1 MLLIRFWYAISTPH
15 GHSSVSSCAV
25 SLFLSRRLF
34 LGGGY
39 LQLVIMASKLFR
51 SLKSRLA
58 GDKAAAKVSPAQSSS
73 NNPATKDVDPNTI
86 ICSIPPS
93 SALVLSIPE
102 DPKTLPELS
111 EVQITK
117 NANIPTATFG
127 NNVINY
133 YKVYIVVSILSGNQ
147 LASPFQEKILA
158 VVFQKL
164 NISKDKFEIIHTT
177 DSNTITN
184 LTKDVLLPQANKGHK
199 QLVILLSGDGGIVD
213 ILNALSPRTAQY
225 VSPEV
230 SLIPMG
236 TGNALANSSGLGD
249 PTFGLSTLIRGQPRD
264 LPMFKV
270 TFSPGARLL
279 TDEARKEEE
288 LASEDGVPS
297 MYGAVVCSWGM
308 HAGLVADSDTAEYRK
323 FGIDRFKMA
332 AKEALYPEDGSPPHP
347 YKAKVTV
354 LLRGSTEWTE
364 TPRTEHAYVLT
375 TLVSSL
381 EKGFTISPHSK
392 PLDPTM
398 RIVHFGPMAGDEIMA
413 LMSKAYQGGKH
424 VDEEV
429 VSYQEV
435 EKVRVSFEGREDD
448 GRWRRIC
455 VDGKIVRVE
464 SDGWVEVTKEESSI
478 LSLRYL
484 ER

>member
-1 MLLIRFWYAISTPH
+1 
-15 GHSSVSSCAV
+15 
-25 SLFLSRRLF
+25 
-34 LGGGY
+34 
-39 LQLVIMASKLFR
+39 MASKLFR

-58 GDKAAAKVSPAQSSS
+58 GNKAGAKGSPEQSSS
-73 NNPATKDVDPNTI
+73 NIAATKDVDPNTI
-86 ICSIPPS
+86 VCLIPPS
-93 SALVLSIPE
+93 SALVLSVPE
-102 DPKTLPELS
+102 EPKTLPELS
-111 EVQITK
+111 EVQIAKT
-117 NANIPTATFG
+117 ADIPAATLGENISD
-127 NNVINY
+127 Y
-133 YKVYIVVSILSGNQ
+133 HKVYIVVSILSGNQ
-147 LASPFQEKILA
+147 LASPFQENILT
-158 VVFQKL
+158 VVLQKL
-164 NISKDKFEIIHTT
+164 KIPKDKFEIIHTK

-184 LTKDVLLPQANKGHK
+184 LTKDVLLPQANEGHK

-249 PTFGLSTLIRGQPRD
+249 PTFGLSTLVRGQPRD

-279 TDEARKEEE
+279 VDEARKEEE
-288 LASEDGVPS
+288 LASEDGVPA

-308 HAGLVADSDTAEYRK
+308 HAGLVADSDTEEYRK
-323 FGIDRFKMA
+323 FGVDRFKMA
-332 AKEALYPEDGSPPHP
+332 AKEALFPEDGSPPHP
-347 YKAKVTV
+347 YKAKVSV
-354 LLRGSTEWTE
+354 MLRGSTEWTE
-364 TPRTEHAYVLT
+364 VPRTEHAYVLT

-413 LMSKAYQGGKH
+413 IMSKAYQNGKH
-424 VDEEV
+424 IDEEP
-429 VSYQEV
+429 VSYEEV
-435 EKVRVSFEGREDD
+435 ERVRVAFEGREDD

-464 SDGWVEVTKEESSI
+464 SDGWVEVRKQESSI

-484 ER
+484 EQ